1 MGVKWTEE
9 TGESNPITESQYSG
23 ISGSRFRENGSSGRT
38 NHHNVDKR

>member
-9 TGESNPITESQYSG
+9 QESNPITESQYSG

>member
-9 TGESNPITESQYSG
+9 QDPITESQYSG